1 MDFSKKNYVQYL
13 KSHDLFKSVS
23 DDDISRLASAAD
35 QINCESGQILF
46 REGDPAEEMYLVIEG
61 ALQVVAQT
69 GQNVGR
75 FVARIGPDSM
85 VGEISLV
92 SGSARTATV
101 EVVQN
106 AILMKLPKDSILKLL
121 NNSPDLVVQITNLAR
136 QRLHRRQLLEILPS
150 FFSNLDE
157 AMLVEIETKLTWVH
171 LDKGDMLFK
180 QGDSSDDI
188 YFLISGRVSVFLDD
202 HSAQQ
207 KKLGE
212 IWHGELVGEM
222 AFFTGEKRSASV
234 SADQKCIL
242 VKLNR
247 STLEALIEKH
257 PRIMMAIT
265 SRLVSRL
272 KQRNEDRVK
281 DSLNIAIVP
290 AQKDIPIAKFTEQLK
305 QALGKHGDTSH
316 LNRQRFD
323 SLVGTESASEK
334 LVDSDP
340 YSIRLFTWLDEWENS
355 HNYNLYESEVV
366 NSSWSSCC
374 IDQSDLVL
382 IVASGEG
389 KCYLDPQAQQLID
402 SITDEHNVKKSL
414 ILLHDNSEAAVTGTI
429 DWLNMIDVQDHHHIY
444 TDKPADFAR
453 LARIVSGRAVGV
465 ALGGGGARG
474 SAHIGVIRALEEAG
488 IPIDMIGGTSIG
500 SIIGGQYARG
510 WRYDEILERMQ
521 EVFLKLK
528 PHREFTLP
536 AIALT
541 GGKRSRQGGKMLFE
555 DLLIEDLPLNFFC
568 VSASLL
574 DTRAVVHQRGLL
586 RDAVQAS
593 SSLPGI
599 SPPMVIDNNMLI
611 DGGLINNLPAD
622 LMKDRCQGRV
632 IAVDVG
638 SEVSSQPNIN
648 VVSSPWKVMS
658 DRLLPF
664 GKSSN
669 AITIFDVLMGATQI
683 GDSDARENVRQIVD
697 CYLRPPVEEYSIL
710 GFDSML
716 EIAQCGY
723 DYARSELEA
732 LDNKDLLNFSV

>member
-1 MDFSKKNYVQYL
+1 MDFSKDNYVNYL
-13 KSHDLFKSVS
+13 KSHDLFKNVS
-23 DDDISRLASAAD
+23 EDDISRLASAAE
-35 QINCESGQILF
+35 QISCKVGQIIF
-46 REGDPAEEMYLVIEG
+46 REGDSAEEMYLVIDG

-69 GQNVGR
+69 GQQISN
-75 FVARIGPDSM
+75 FVARIGRGSI

-92 SGSARTATV
+92 SGTARTATV
-101 EVVQN
+101 EVVQD
-106 AILMKLPKDSILKLL
+106 AILMKLPKESVLKLV
-121 NNSPDLVVQITNLAR
+121 NSTPDLVVQITNLAR

-150 FFSNLDE
+150 FFSNLNE
-157 AMLVEIETKLTWVH
+157 EVLAEIENKLTWVH
-171 LDKGDMLFK
+171 LNKGDMLFR

-188 YFLISGRVSVFLDD
+188 YFLISGRLSVLLEGNN
-202 HSAQQ
+202 AQP

-212 IWHGELVGEM
+212 IWHGEIVGEM
-222 AFFTGEKRSASV
+222 AFFTGEDRSASV
-234 SADQKCIL
+234 GGIQKCIL

-257 PRIMMAIT
+257 PKIMMAIT
-265 SRLVSRL
+265 SRLVKRL

-281 DSLNIAIVP
+281 NSLNIAIVP
-290 AQKDIPIAKFTEQLK
+290 AQKDISIAKFTSQLK
-305 QALGKHGDTSH
+305 QALARHGDTSH
-316 LNRQRFD
+316 LSRERFD

-334 LVDSDP
+334 LVDTDP
-340 YSIRLFTWLDEWENS
+340 YSVRLYTWLDEWENT
-355 HNYNLYESEVV
+355 HNYNLYESEVA
-366 NSSWSSCC
+366 NSTWSRCC
-374 IDQSDLVL
+374 IDQSDLIL

-389 KCYLDPQAQQLID
+389 KCYLDAQAQQLID
-402 SITDEHNVKKSL
+402 SISSEHDVKKYL
-414 ILLHDNSEAAVTGTI
+414 VLLQDNNDSAISGTI
-429 DWLNMIDVQDHHHIY
+429 DWLNLVDVDDHLHAS
-444 TDKPADFAR
+444 TEKPADFAR

-474 SAHIGVIRALEEAG
+474 CAHIGIIRALEEAG

-500 SIIGGQYARG
+500 SIVGGQYARG
-510 WRYDEILERMQ
+510 WRYDEMLERMQ
-521 EVFLKLK
+521 EVFLKIK

-541 GGKRSRQGGKMLFE
+541 GNKRSGRGGKLLFD
-555 DLLIEDLPLNFFC
+555 DLQIEDLPLSFFC

-574 DTRAVVHQRGLL
+574 DTKAVVHKRGLL

-593 SSLPGI
+593 ASLPGI
-599 SPPMVIDNNMLI
+599 APPTVIDDNILI

-622 LMKDRCQGRV
+622 LMKDRCQGSV

-638 SEVSSQPNIN
+638 SEISDKPNVN

-664 GKSSN
+664 SDSSN
-669 AITIFDVLMGATQI
+669 AITIFDILIGATQI
-683 GDSDARENVRQIVD
+683 GDADARENVKQIAD
-697 CYLRPPVEEYSIL
+697 CYLRPPVEGYSIL

-723 DYARSELEA
+723 DYARSELEG
-732 LDNKDLLNFSV
+732 LDKKGLLNFSA